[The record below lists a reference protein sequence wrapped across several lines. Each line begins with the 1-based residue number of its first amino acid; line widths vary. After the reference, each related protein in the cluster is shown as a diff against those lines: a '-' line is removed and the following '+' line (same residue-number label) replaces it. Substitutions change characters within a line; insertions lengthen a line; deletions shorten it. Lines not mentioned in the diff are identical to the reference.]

1 MNESKIQQRSRG
13 RGKNIRLGL
22 LVFVLLI
29 VFPVILLLNSQ
40 SVQRSLWQSFVEPR
54 LLDAGLTS
62 EFQGFKYDF
71 PNSIEFRPILF
82 YTELDTLLSSE
93 KIELTELS
101 FSQGW
106 RLNSFESLG
115 LEINVPAV

>member
-101 FSQGW
+101 FSQG
-106 RLNSFESLG
+106 
-115 LEINVPAV
+115 